1 MRRAWYKKRKL
12 MVLSILL
19 CMMLVG
25 TSYALWQ
32 ITLRQTNEN
41 LLTGQSFSYNSG
53 FNGVYGDG
61 GSLTSSRGKI
71 L

>member
-12 MVLSILL
+12 MLLSILL

-32 ITLRQTNEN
+32 LTLKQKTTNTITTGCLN
-41 LLTGQSFSYNSG
+41 LELNDKNPIT
-53 FNGVYGDG
+53 
-61 GSLTSSRGKI
+61 
-71 L
+71 